1 MDTKRKLIAGGTLA
15 LGLVAGGATI
25 AVAGGATDSDAPL
38 TGSDLDR
45 ASTAA
50 LAEVGQGT
58 VVDSEVGDDGPA
70 YGVEIQL
77 EDGSVVEVNLDQQF
91 RVTGSEPD
99 EDDPNEPQSEGSA
112 GDS

>member
-58 VVDSEVGDDGPA
+58 VVETEVGDDGAA
-70 YGVEIQL
+70 YGVEIRL
-77 EDGSVVEVNLDQQF
+77 DDGPCRRGEPRPASSSVA
-91 RVTGSEPD
+91 GSETR
-99 EDDPNEPQSEGSA
+99 
-112 GDS
+112 